1 VKHFYLFGTY
11 YLPVAAVEDGRNAQY
26 LSWREAGL
34 LVETPG
40 EVIDFATIE
49 EDLLVDAKPFGPVEV
64 AFDPWMCGQGR
75 SLISVVG
82 GCSVDEEARGAEQ

>member
-34 LVETPG
+34 LVKTPG

-49 EDLLVDAKPFGPVEV
+49 EDLLVDAKPFGPVEG
-64 AFDPWMCGQGR
+64 AFDPWQATQLAQNMLAKNVPMIEYR
-75 SLISVVG
+75 RLT
-82 GCSVDEEARGAEQ
+82 